1 MASELESDLR
11 DTVDWSRKWPV
22 DFNSEKTHLV
32 LFYGSN
38 NGAIDVKINGS
49 VLEEILSFKM
59 LELTLTL

>member
-1 MASELESDLR
+1 M
-11 DTVDWSRKWPV
+11 DWSRKWPV